1 MYIIAD
7 IEWVENKMNKQ
18 SPTQLSAIRVDADW
32 NIVDEF
38 SAFIRPMDS
47 SFHDWNHV
55 AYYGGTPEDFL
66 YAKGC
71 YNVLDAFEKWLA
83 EDEIICWWY
92 KPSRDLYT
100 KLNRIVLKN
109 SNQRSTVILSEY
121 MLGFLDGQGHV
132 KGSAYKLA
140 KARNIEVPE
149 VEHNSYNDV
158 IAIINLLKGVS
169 FPQEA
174 LKEPPIKPEPKY
186 NHPKSEQLEYQYD
199 VTNKLLHKKGC
210 PKLPEDVDT
219 LGYSTLNTCIRKGYK
234 TCACVREEF
243 RQAKR
248 DKVIDEINRSQY
260 TFMYA
265 EGGKVFHRYDCH
277 LLQNANHV
285 LGAIKYE
292 TIAKKGLRP
301 CKVCNP
307 SPNDL
312 TNPLVAKLNV
322 KKMLAPSK
330 KKKVQN
336 WLTRSEMTAMTRLEQ
351 SQKERFS
358 GVLQTEMTPQERAD
372 LFTLTQPRFA
382 FFAARGYR
390 NFHLRNCTRF
400 EGRSDIRGFATYA
413 KAKRAGY
420 TPCRHCKPTDRFDI
434 KVSIP
439 IDNKVRTDETIEDLM
454 TLCVQYEY
462 EYRAYS
468 GCFELETPVGKWRID
483 TTARPVT
490 VEHLNLVK
498 HPSGQRY
505 HTQHRIFLSMLDA
518 LKYIHKHDN
527 NLIHGIETDDES
539 EEES

>member
-7 IEWVENKMNKQ
+7 IEWVENKLNKQ
-18 SPTQLSAIRVDADW
+18 SPTQLSAIRVDAEW

-83 EDEIICWWY
+83 EDETICWWY

-158 IAIINLLKGVS
+158 IAIANLLKGVG

-186 NHPKSEQLEYQYD
+186 NHPKSDQLEYQYD
-199 VTNKLLHKKGC
+199 VTNGLLHRKGC
-210 PKLPEDVDT
+210 PHIPEGVDM
-219 LGYSTLNTCIRKGYK
+219 LGYSKLLGCIRKGYK
-234 TCACVREEF
+234 PCSCIREEY

-285 LGAIKYE
+285 LGTIKYE

-400 EGRSDIRGFATYA
+400 EGKSDIRGFATYA

-420 TPCRHCKPTDRFDI
+420 TRCRHCKPTDRFDI

-439 IDNKVRTDETIEDLM
+439 IDNKVRSDETIEDLM
-454 TLCVQYEY
+454 TLCVQYDY

-468 GCFELETPVGKWRID
+468 GYFELQTPVGKWRID

-490 VEHLNLVK
+490 VEHMNLVK
-498 HPSGQRY
+498 HPNSHRY
-505 HTQHRIFLSMLDA
+505 HQQHRIFLSMLDA
-518 LKYIHKHDN
+518 IRYIHKHDY
-527 NLIHGIETDDES
+527 NLERGLTEDDE
-539 EEES
+539 